1 MRGYEPE
8 TYGQRIADVYDEL
21 YEEAFDK
28 ARAASFLVERAA
40 GGPVL
45 ELAIGT
51 GRMALPLVEAGI
63 EVHGINIS
71 EAMVERLRGRPR
83 GDEIRVHMG
92 DFADV
97 EVEGRFPLIY
107 LVFNTLF
114 ALTTQEDQIRCF
126 ENVAKHLT
134 DDGVF
139 VIECFVPD
147 VTRYERHQNTEVVDV
162 EIDEVMLD
170 VSRHD
175 PVTQT
180 VKSQHVF
187 LGKSGT
193 RLYPVFLRYA
203 YPPELDVMARVAG
216 LALQERYADWNLS
229 PFTSDSQK
237 HLSVY
242 RRF

>member
-8 TYGQRIADVYDEL
+8 TYGQRIAEVYDDL
-21 YEEAFDK
+21 YEEAFDT
-28 ARAASFLVERAA
+28 ASAVSFLADRA
-40 GGPVL
+40 GEGPAL
-45 ELAIGT
+45 ELAVGT
-51 GRMALPLVEAGI
+51 GRVALPLVQAGV
-63 EVHGINIS
+63 EVHGIDVS
-71 EAMVERLRGRPR
+71 AAMVERLRAKAG
-83 GDEIRVHMG
+83 GDSIRVHMG

-97 EVEGRFPLIY
+97 DVDGTYPLVY

-134 DDGVF
+134 DTGVF

-147 VTRYERHQNTEVVDV
+147 VTRYTRHQNTEVVDV
-162 EIDEVMLD
+162 EIDEVLLD

-175 PVTQT
+175 PVSQT

-187 LGKSGT
+187 VGAKGT

-216 LALQERYADWNLS
+216 LALAERYGDWKMS
-229 PFTSDSQK
+229 PFTSDSQR
-237 HLSVY
+237 HVSVY